1 MWTRS
6 CLRGRCEE
14 TVNKR
19 AAGET
24 RFQHLGEKL
33 DARPLDLLCRTRFPN
48 RARGGGNMPHY
59 IILVNWTDQG
69 IRNVKES
76 TKRAQAAVALIEK
89 LGGKMQLYYTMGN
102 YDVVSIAEAP
112 NDDVVMQ
119 ASLQLGAGGNVRT
132 TTLKAWTAAEAAKII
147 AKVQ

>member
-1 MWTRS
+1 
-6 CLRGRCEE
+6 
-14 TVNKR
+14 
-19 AAGET
+19 
-24 RFQHLGEKL
+24 
-33 DARPLDLLCRTRFPN
+33 
-48 RARGGGNMPHY
+48 MPHY

-102 YDVVSIAEAP
+102 YDLVSIAEAP

-119 ASLQLGAGGNVRT
+119 ANLQLGAGGNVRT
-132 TTLKAWTAAEAAKII
+132 TTLKAWTAAEATKII

>member
-1 MWTRS
+1 
-6 CLRGRCEE
+6 
-14 TVNKR
+14 
-19 AAGET
+19 
-24 RFQHLGEKL
+24 
-33 DARPLDLLCRTRFPN
+33 
-48 RARGGGNMPHY
+48 MPHY